1 MTNAQKIFIET
12 AYREYNNR
20 QNMITPEKGSRGKDK
35 YSKARKMARE
45 KVKK

>member
-20 QNMITPEKGSRGKDK
+20 QNIVIPRERSKGKDK
-35 YSKARKMARE
+35 YSEARRMARE